1 MELKHLLSEFDKQ
14 ALEDVKTLAK
24 SLEDTKVEDEE
35 SKDVVEEEEVKP
47 ESEDKVEEEAEVE
60 AEEATAEPETE
71 EVKAE
76 EAKVEEVTAEPEA
89 EEAKAEE
96 AELEETASKS
106 IDKADKEKEAKKEDK
121 DAEKEEEE
129 EESESDDDDD
139 EDDKKKDDKE
149 EAKKS
154 TEVVDEFSRKSIE
167 EISDVVKGLAAIVG
181 SVLKAVQATANTS
194 TEARKSI
201 DDLKV
206 QIGSRKVEDADLD
219 VVEKSVTMPVTTK
232 ELASDV
238 VAKSDEDQEETVMVA
253 EPTVEVE
260 AEVTEDTAKPEEN
273 TEQEVVKA
281 PKEAEDKK
289 DVFAEN
295 RDAFM
300 TKFKKA
306 SQDGSVSRGTLQELR
321 TIYGAVQQGQATEK
335 EIARFV
341 EFSK

>member
-47 ESEDKVEEEAEVE
+47 ESEDKVEEEAKVE

-121 DAEKEEEE
+121 DAEEEEEE
-129 EESESDDDDD
+129 EESESDDDD

-238 VAKSDEDQEETVMVA
+238 VAKSDEDQEETVTVA

-273 TEQEVVKA
+273 AEQEVVKA